1 MGKPMTD
8 DISLAEH
15 FKDWV
20 GRRYQR
26 DDVIDRRLVEH
37 FSAMLAPHFSKIPP
51 VPPGL
56 FWCLSPDVLPSEDL
70 GGDGHPRMGLLM
82 PALPLPRRMW
92 AGGELVFHRD
102 FSLDA
107 RVTKTSTIENIY
119 FKKGRSGDLAFVTVR
134 HHYHEAQHLVLDER
148 QDIVYRDPPSETAMP
163 ETQIADNKQSPEPG
177 PSVWRIVPDPVLLFR
192 YSALTMN
199 GHRIHYD
206 HPYAT
211 GIEGYKGVVVHG
223 PLQATLMLN
232 LATNLLG
239 KLPEKFTYRGLAPLT
254 LGAHLT
260 VSGTVGAGDNI
271 STSIISSTGI
281 ETMTGIATDN

>member
-8 DISLAEH
+8 NISLAEH

-92 AGGELVFHRD
+92 AGGELVFGNRYAGDTNRRQQAISGTGTDCVAHSARSCAVVSLFRAYHERTQNPLRPPLRNRHRR
-102 FSLDA
+102 LQ
-107 RVTKTSTIENIY
+107 
-119 FKKGRSGDLAFVTVR
+119 GRRCTRPASGDFNA
-134 HHYHEAQHLVLDER
+134 
-148 QDIVYRDPPSETAMP
+148 
-163 ETQIADNKQSPEPG
+163 
-177 PSVWRIVPDPVLLFR
+177 
-192 YSALTMN
+192 
-199 GHRIHYD
+199 
-206 HPYAT
+206 
-211 GIEGYKGVVVHG
+211 
-223 PLQATLMLN
+223 
-232 LATNLLG
+232 
-239 KLPEKFTYRGLAPLT
+239 
-254 LGAHLT
+254 
-260 VSGTVGAGDNI
+260 
-271 STSIISSTGI
+271 
-281 ETMTGIATDN
+281 